1 MNPMRTRWITAAM
14 IDDVDLRLI
23 LAFVLLRGENSFGS
37 FEIRWHLG
45 KFERSAMT
53 DDVKE

>member
-1 MNPMRTRWITAAM
+1 M

-37 FEIRWHLG
+37 FEFGGIWASL
-45 KFERSAMT
+45 
-53 DDVKE
+53 KEAR